1 MYKMIKKQPEMIQ
14 YAIENCAKAAS
25 DAARLMKDKR
35 IYITGCGSSF
45 HAALYGEYVLRASGV
60 DAFAVHASDILH
72 YTPNLKNSVAI
83 VVSHSWRTRTTLKA
97 LQVLQ
102 KKRITCIG
110 ITANKTVKGLASIV
124 RPSSEFD
131 ESDCVTMGYTT
142 KLVALALIA
151 RYSDEELRKVP
162 TLVDDVLNTENQ
174 IKDLVHTYSTKK
186 RFFVLGAGPNT
197 ATAYEMALK
206 MKEGNFS
213 DAEGMQLEQ
222 TLHGSV
228 SGIDADDVVF
238 LIASHSSNT
247 YRRTLDTARA
257 LKEIGASTI
266 AVTDSNDMTSIC
278 KDVIKVPPCSEH
290 LSPIVSIVPL
300 QLFAYHL
307 AAINN
312 INPDLTREDDRRYRN
327 AYSILRLHLK

>member
-1 MYKMIKKQPEMIQ
+1 MYKMIKKQPEMIR

-35 IYITGCGSSF
+35 VYITGCGSSF
-45 HAALYGEYVLRASGV
+45 HAALYGEYVLRANGF
-60 DAFAVHASDILH
+60 DAFAVHALDMLQ

-97 LQVLQ
+97 LHVLQ
-102 KKRITCIG
+102 KKRIVCIG
-110 ITANKTVKGLASIV
+110 ITANKAVKGLASVV

-131 ESDCVTMGYTT
+131 ESDCITMGYIT
-142 KLVALALIA
+142 KLVAMALIA
-151 RYSDEELRKVP
+151 RPNDKELRKLP
-162 TLVDDVLNTENQ
+162 KLVNDVLNTEKQ
-174 IKDLVHTYSTKK
+174 IKDLVHTYSANK
-186 RFFVLGAGPNT
+186 RFFILGAGPNT

-222 TLHGSV
+222 MLHGSI

-238 LIASHSSNT
+238 LIANHSGNT
-247 YRRTLDTARA
+247 YERTIDAARA

-278 KDVIKVPPCSEH
+278 KDVIKAPSCSEH
-290 LSPIVSIVPL
+290 LSPIVAIVPL

-307 AAINN
+307 AAANN
-312 INPDLTREDDRRYRN
+312 INPDLTREDDRRYRS
-327 AYSILRLHLK
+327 AYSILRLHFK